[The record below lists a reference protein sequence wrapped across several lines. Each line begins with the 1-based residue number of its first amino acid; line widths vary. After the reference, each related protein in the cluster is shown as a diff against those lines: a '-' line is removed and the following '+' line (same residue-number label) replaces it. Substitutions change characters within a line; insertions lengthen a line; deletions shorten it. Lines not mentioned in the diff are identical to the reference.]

1 MGSPANPGRT
11 RRNAPGAADSAEVRA
26 VLDAIRHIVRV
37 LRVASRA
44 AEKRVGLS
52 GAQLFVLQVLA
63 DEDALSLGELA
74 ERTFTHQSSVSVVVG
89 RLVYRGL
96 VRRERSTVDGRRLEV
111 TLTRAGRI
119 LAGRAP
125 AAAQGRL
132 ISGLE
137 RLDPG
142 DRRVLARTLGCLL
155 GEMGIGEEAAA
166 MFFEDD
172 SGSDRHAV
180 KRTIRRSRAETP

>member
-1 MGSPANPGRT
+1 MS
-11 RRNAPGAADSAEVRA
+11 
-26 VLDAIRHIVRV
+26 RV
-37 LRVASRA
+37 LPYPMGCAARRCSDGDRRWFRRKPAPARRSWVARPARGVTDHETVRFGWPA
-44 AEKRVGLS
+44 AG
-52 GAQLFVLQVLA
+52 LA

-89 RLVYRGL
+89 RLVDRGL
-96 VRRERSTVDGRRLEV
+96 VRRERSTVDDRRLEV

-155 GEMGIGEEAAA
+155 GEMGIGQEAAA

-172 SGSDRHAV
+172 SASDRHVV
-180 KRTIRRSRAETP
+180 KRTVRRSRAETP

>member
-1 MGSPANPGRT
+1 MGGLGNPGGK
-11 RRNAPGAADSAEVRA
+11 RRSARAATGSAEVRA
-26 VLDAIRHIVRV
+26 VLEAIRHIVRV

-89 RLVYRGL
+89 RLVDRGL
-96 VRRERSTVDGRRLEV
+96 VRRRRSTSDARRLEV
-111 TLTRAGRI
+111 TLTRAGRVV
-119 LAGRAP
+119 AARAP

-137 RLDPG
+137 RLDSG

-155 GEMGIGEEAAA
+155 AEMGIGEEAAT
-166 MFFEDD
+166 MFFEDE
-172 SGSDRHAV
+172 
-180 KRTIRRSRAETP
+180 TIGHRE

>member
-1 MGSPANPGRT
+1 MGGRRRARSPSA
-11 RRNAPGAADSAEVRA
+11 SAEVRA
-26 VLDAIRHIVRV
+26 VLEAIRHVVRV

-63 DEDALSLGELA
+63 DKDALSLGELA

-89 RLVYRGL
+89 RLVDRGL
-96 VRRERSTVDGRRLEV
+96 VRRRRSNADARRLEV
-111 TLTRAGRI
+111 TLTRPGRV
-119 LAGRAP
+119 LAARAP

-137 RLDPG
+137 RLDPR
-142 DRRVLARTLGCLL
+142 DRRTLARTLGGLL
-155 GEMGIGEEAAA
+155 AEMGIGRGAAT
-166 MFFEDD
+166 MFFEDER
-172 SGSDRHAV
+172 GAHR
-180 KRTIRRSRAETP
+180 E